1 MQQQLNN
8 HEAMFR
14 SLAMPGLSYANAFE
28 SYAPPIHQHLSPN
41 YFTNNGNHFIA
52 HHGPSASDVMLA
64 RSGLDMTQ
72 NNGTPQQSS
81 NNDYAAP
88 KISGMTPLVFSTTA
102 GVLANQ
108 MPAFHPNNAAAA
120 MRNAMNAEATNNGNQ
135 HQQPMNGQ
143 YQHPHQQIMN
153 VVSSDSQG
161 DNNHGSTNSN
171 HGTVFNPNG
180 QAVIVNGVMIEGGVP
195 GMAIPLQQP
204 KKWVRWSEQE
214 DQYLRRAVHTLGEN
228 SFKMIS
234 EKVFHG
240 TRTEVQCKNRW
251 KKVGGVVW
259 G

>member
-1 MQQQLNN
+1 MDRRGRGWLRLKRVSRLKASSQEGESFQTMLLAVAVIVLGVIIALLLTNASANSTSLFQSHNPLQRRVQATETTPSNRAPASVAGFAMSRNGSGGGVGAVQQQLNN

-120 MRNAMNAEATNNGNQ
+120 MRNAMNAEATNN
-135 HQQPMNGQ
+135 
-143 YQHPHQQIMN
+143 
-153 VVSSDSQG
+153 
-161 DNNHGSTNSN
+161 
-171 HGTVFNPNG
+171 
-180 QAVIVNGVMIEGGVP
+180 
-195 GMAIPLQQP
+195 
-204 KKWVRWSEQE
+204 
-214 DQYLRRAVHTLGEN
+214 
-228 SFKMIS
+228 
-234 EKVFHG
+234 
-240 TRTEVQCKNRW
+240 
-251 KKVGGVVW
+251 
-259 G
+259 